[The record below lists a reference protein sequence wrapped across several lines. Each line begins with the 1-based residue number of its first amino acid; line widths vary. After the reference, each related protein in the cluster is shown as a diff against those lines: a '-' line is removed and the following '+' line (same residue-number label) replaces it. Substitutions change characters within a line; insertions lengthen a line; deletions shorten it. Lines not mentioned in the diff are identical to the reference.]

1 MDYGLGPGM
10 NRTADALP
18 EFLLFLQ
25 AKRKQPPSRANEGLV
40 KKLLEI
46 FKKQI
51 LLGPVWLD
59 RSVTICQQ

>member
-1 MDYGLGPGM
+1 MDYGLK
-10 NRTADALP
+10 RTADPLP

-25 AKRKQPPSRANEGLV
+25 AKRKQQSSRANEGLV

-46 FKKQI
+46 FKRQI

-59 RSVTICQQ
+59 HSVIIGQQ